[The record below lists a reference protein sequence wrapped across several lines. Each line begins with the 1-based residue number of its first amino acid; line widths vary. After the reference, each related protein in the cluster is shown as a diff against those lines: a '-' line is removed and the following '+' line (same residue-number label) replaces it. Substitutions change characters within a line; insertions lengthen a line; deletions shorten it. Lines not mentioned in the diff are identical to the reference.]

1 MFNKPSIRSQIR
13 PKVSNSRM
21 FAVPQEVKIISVTKL
36 NRFAKQV
43 LESEIGQVWV
53 SGEISNFTNAASGHW
68 YFTLKDDKAQV
79 RTAMFRGANKSVGFT
94 PKHGDKVV
102 VKANIS
108 LYEARGDYQLI
119 AVAMER
125 EGVGK
130 LKQAFEALKAKLQSE
145 GLFAHDSKQTLP
157 KHIARIGIVTSQTG
171 AAVHDILHVL
181 QRRNPSIEVIIYPS
195 MVQGDTA
202 AASIVAQIERANA
215 RNEVD
220 VLVVGRGGGSLEDLW
235 PFNEEI
241 VARAIHASH
250 LVVVSAVGHEVD
262 VTIADFVADVRA
274 ATPSAAAE
282 LLSEDKQVLEKN
294 LNERKR
300 VLMRALS
307 DILVQKQQQTTSLQQ
322 RLQAQHPIKNLN
334 QNSQQFDY
342 LHARL
347 LQQHPSKQIK
357 IKQESFQYLFQRLQA
372 QHPKLLLT
380 ENNFALNHLKQR
392 LAQAIAKQLDKAKQH
407 QANQAKSIQY
417 VSPINDIKRAKQNSQ
432 TRLQELTNAMKLHV
446 AIKGQHLSKTS
457 ALLDTVSPLA
467 TLSRGYSITLCE
479 NKLLTSVKDIQ
490 KNQTITSRFADGE
503 IKSTVN
509 MVNNT
514 SPNTPHNN

>member
-1 MFNKPSIRSQIR
+1 MFNKRNIHSEIRT
-13 PKVSNSRM
+13 KVSNSRM
-21 FAVPQEVKIISVTKL
+21 FAVPQEVKVISVTKL

-119 AVAMER
+119 AVAMEP

-130 LKQAFEALKAKLQSE
+130 LKQAFEALKAKLLSE
-145 GLFAHDSKQTLP
+145 GLFTHENKQALP
-157 KHIARIGIVTSQTG
+157 KHITKIGIVTSQTG

-195 MVQGDTA
+195 MVQGDSA
-202 AASIVAQIERANA
+202 AATIVAQIECANA

-241 VARAIHASH
+241 VARAIHAST

-300 VLMRALS
+300 MLMRALN
-307 DILVQKQQQTTSLQQ
+307 DILAQKHLQTMSLQQ
-322 RLQAQHPIKNLN
+322 RLQAQHPIKKLN

-357 IKQESFQYLFQRLQA
+357 IKLESLQYLHQRLQA
-372 QHPKLLLT
+372 QHPKLLLR
-380 ENNFALNHLKQR
+380 ENNLALSRLQQR

-407 QANQAKSIQY
+407 HANQAKSMQY

-432 TRLQELTNAMKLHV
+432 TRLQELCNAMKSQV
-446 AIKGQHLSKTS
+446 ANKGQHLSKTS

-467 TLSRGYSITLCE
+467 TLSRGYSITLSE
-479 NKLLTSVKDIQ
+479 NNLLTSVKDIQ
-490 KNQTITSRFADGE
+490 TNQIITSKFADGE
-503 IKSTVN
+503 IESTVN
-509 MVNNT
+509 TIKNT
-514 SPNTPHNN
+514 SPNSSSS

>member
-1 MFNKPSIRSQIR
+1 LIKMFNKHNIYVHTRK
-13 PKVSNSRM
+13 KVSDLGM
-21 FAVPQEVKIISVTKL
+21 FAVPQEIKIISVTKL

-43 LESEIGQVWV
+43 LESEIGLVWV
-53 SGEISNFTNAASGHW
+53 SGEISNFTRAASGHW
-68 YFTLKDDKAQV
+68 YFTLKDDNAQV
-79 RTAMFRGANKSVGFT
+79 RTAMFRGANQGLAFI

-119 AVAMER
+119 AVAMEP
-125 EGVGK
+125 EGIGK
-130 LKQAFEALKAKLQSE
+130 LKQAFEALKAKLLSE
-145 GLFAHDSKQTLP
+145 GLFAHDIKQPLP
-157 KHIARIGIVTSQTG
+157 ARITKIGVVTSQTG

-195 MVQGDTA
+195 MVQGNGA
-202 AASIVAQIERANA
+202 AASIVKQIQRANA

-241 VARAIHASH
+241 VARAIHASS

-300 VLMRALS
+300 ILMRALN
-307 DILVQKQQQTTSLQQ
+307 DILAQKQQQTVSLLQ
-322 RLQAQHPIKNLN
+322 RLQAQHPLKKVN

-347 LQQHPSKQIK
+347 LQQHPAKQII
-357 IKQESFQYLFQRLQA
+357 IKQQELQYLQQRLQA
-372 QHPKLLLT
+372 QHPALLLT
-380 ENNFALNHLKQR
+380 EHKLAISRLTQR
-392 LAQAIAKQLDKAKQH
+392 LTQAMSKHVDKTKQYH
-407 QANQAKSIQY
+407 ANQVKSIQY
-417 VSPINDIKRAKQNSQ
+417 VSPLNEIKRAKQGNQ
-432 TRLQELTNAMKLHV
+432 NRLHELVSAMKSHV
-446 AIKGQHLSKTS
+446 ATKGQQLGKTS

-467 TLSRGYSITLCE
+467 TLSRGYSISLCE
-479 NKLLTSVKDIQ
+479 HKLLRSVDDIQ
-490 KNQTITSRFADGE
+490 KNQTITTKLIDGE
-503 IKSTVN
+503 IESTVN
-509 MVNNT
+509 KIKFT
-514 SPNTPHNN
+514 PSNTP